1 MNKICFSFSFLFGL
15 TAALNAQTKKD
26 GTPDMRYKQNK
37 ELYGSPSYSAPV
49 YYESKPERTYDNGG
63 QIRLQDGYFRN
74 NGTYVE
80 PHFKTTPDN
89 YKWNNVGSW
98 DPK

>member
-1 MNKICFSFSFLFGL
+1 MKILYISLFFIFFSSFNTFG
-15 TAALNAQTKKD
+15 QTKKD

-37 ELYGSPSYSAPV
+37 QFNGASYSSPSYSQPRQDRN
-49 YYESKPERTYDNGG
+49 YTNGG
-63 QIRLQDGYFRN
+63 NVKIQNGYLKS

-89 YKWNNVGSW
+89 NKRNNLSNYHR
-98 DPK
+98 